1 MEQLRSTCVTIMTTD
16 MFLVVITIHSF
27 PHRIYHRV
35 CNKSITT
42 GATCET
48 QTAYPTGARF
58 VDRCLPF
65 FFILFSVLR
74 LTAFGYLF
82 GIFKRFF
89 ILETGGGGN
98 NKRFISI
105 YAITSTMC
113 VYIKNIIVVRI
124 GGRVMALNVTFPNI

>member
-1 MEQLRSTCVTIMTTD
+1 M
-16 MFLVVITIHSF
+16 
-27 PHRIYHRV
+27 
-35 CNKSITT
+35 

-89 ILETGGGGN
+89 ILGGGGN
-98 NKRFISI
+98 DKRFISI

-113 VYIKNIIVVRI
+113 VYNKNIIIVRI
-124 GGRVMALNVTFPNI
+124 GGRVMALNATFPNI